1 MTGSLSGYQIKE
13 TIHESSNSLVYRGLS
28 KTNNQ
33 SVILKMLKQA
43 YPSPEKIAWFKR
55 EFERTQN
62 LNPSPGAGK
71 ALPGVV
77 EAYSLEN
84 DQQRWIMVL
93 EDFGGE
99 SLDRYLRRKPFTVT
113 EFLPLALEIADIL
126 GQIHQ
131 RQIIHKDINPSNI
144 VLHPA
149 THQIKVIDFGI
160 STTLSRENPTLR
172 NPNVLEGT
180 LAYISPEQT
189 GRMNRALDYRTD
201 FYSLGVTFY
210 QMLTGELPFPSLDA
224 LALVHAHIAKQ
235 PIPPH
240 ELNATIPLPLSQIVL
255 KLMAKNAEDR
265 YQSVIGLKADLAE
278 CLRQWQTSGLIEP
291 FSLGHHDIAD
301 RFQIPQKL
309 YGREQEIER
318 LLSAFERVGEGA
330 CEMMPVFGYAGVGKS
345 ALIQEVYRPITRQRG
360 YFIAG
365 KFDQLQRNIPYA
377 SLVRAFQSL
386 IQQLLAGSEAEIAQW
401 RTKMLDTLGS
411 NAQVIIEIIPQV
423 ELIVGPQPT
432 APALPPSEAQN
443 RFKLVF
449 QNFIQV
455 FTRPE
460 HPLVL
465 FLDDLQWADIASL
478 DLLKLLLTA
487 PDSQYLFVIGAYRDN
502 EVSEAHPLRLT
513 LADIQQAGRPTDHI
527 SLKPLDFP
535 HVNQFMADML
545 HTSPERVKPLAELLT
560 AKTAGNPFFI
570 NEFLKSLY
578 TESLLVFEHTPS
590 DLDDKEAPRSGWR
603 WNLAEIQARDMTN
616 NVVELMAGKMQRLSQ
631 ETQQVLKL
639 AACIGNQFDL
649 RTLALV
655 HEKLPNETA
664 ADLWQAIVEGL
675 VLPLND
681 AYKVM
686 DLVVEGLADEVTVD
700 YKFAHDRI
708 QQAAYYLLSDEDKG
722 AIHRQV
728 GQLLLRHTPLEK
740 REQKI
745 FEIVDQLNLGL
756 QHIGSQTERLELAE
770 LNLLAGQK
778 AKGTAAYQAALN
790 YLRMGIGLLG
800 EDSWGQQYELS
811 LALYVEATEA
821 AYLSGNY
828 DEMEQLSAVV
838 LQRASNLLDKVKVYE
853 CIIEAG
859 YVAQHRIMEAIKVG
873 LDVLEQLELK
883 LPEKPDYGDIGRALE
898 ETHQAI
904 AGKNIEDLINLPE
917 MTDPSKLATIALLMR
932 LFSPAYIGA
941 PELFVL
947 IVLSVVRLSVKYG
960 NTPLS
965 AQAYASYGLIL
976 CAVVGDIDAGYRF
989 GKLALNLVEQFN
1001 AQEIKASTTFMVNGF
1016 VRHWQE
1022 PLRATQRPLL
1032 ESYQIGLETG
1042 AIEYAALA
1050 AFVYTYHAYWTGMPL
1065 AELEHELAKY
1075 SEAIDQLK
1083 QGTVLDLSKQY
1094 RQAVF
1099 NLMGPADNPCRLQGQ
1114 SFDEETMLP
1123 LLLEANN
1130 MNALAQIHLNTLVLC
1145 YLFHDYPQ
1153 AVGHAAQAEQY
1164 LNGIIGTS
1172 HVPVFYFYDSLA
1184 RLAVYPDAQAPA
1196 KKDLLEKV
1204 TANQEKMKKWAQHA
1218 PQNYLHK
1225 FYLIEAEQAR
1235 VLGHQREARENY
1247 EHAIDL
1253 ARENEYLNEEA
1264 LAYELAGNFYLSQNQ
1279 TRLAGHY
1286 LRDAHYTYRR
1296 WGALAK
1302 AKDLEAR
1309 YPQFLVQAEVR
1320 SRQLPVSTTP
1330 TTDSGE
1336 TASSIL
1342 DLTSVLKASQTIS
1355 GEIVLDRLLEK
1366 LMKIVIENA
1375 GAQTGILILDKK
1387 GRWVVEAEGNVAK
1400 AEPHSDLEV
1409 TALQSI
1415 PFEHSPKLS
1424 SAIINYVIRTRETVV
1439 LNDAAHEGIFT
1450 QEPYIIQNQVK
1461 SVLCTPLI
1469 NQGKLTGL
1477 LYLENNLATGAF
1489 TPDRVELLTLLSGQ
1503 VAISIENASLYSHQV
1518 ALTSGYSRFVPRE
1531 FLDFLG
1537 KDSIV
1542 EVKLGDHVQQE
1553 MAVLFSDIR
1562 AFTTLS
1568 EIMTPQENFDFV
1580 NAYFGRV
1587 SPVIRQHRGIIVKY
1601 LGDGMMAVFPERVE
1615 DALAASIGKL
1625 KQVALF
1631 NKERLQ
1637 RGEIPIRIGI
1647 GIHTGK
1653 MMLGTVGEAERMQGD
1668 FLSDVV
1674 NLTSRLEGLTKVY
1687 GVSLIM
1693 SGEALNRLK
1702 DPSQYKLRFLDK
1714 VQVQG
1719 RQEAV
1724 PVFEVFDGEPEEIIE
1739 LRLQTKGDFEQG
1751 LMYYYGK
1758 QFAEAR
1764 TYLEQVLCQHP
1775 EDKAA
1780 QLYLKRAIYWLE
1792 HGVPDDWTGVEA
1804 QTQK

>member
-1 MTGSLSGYQIKE
+1 MAVSLSGYQIKE

-28 KTNNQ
+28 RANSQ

-62 LNPSPGAGK
+62 LNPSPGTGE

-77 EAYSLEN
+77 EAYSLES

-93 EDFGGE
+93 EDFGGD
-99 SLDRYLRRKPFTVT
+99 SLDRYLQRKPFTVT

-149 THQIKVIDFGI
+149 SRQIKIIDFGI

-189 GRMNRALDYRTD
+189 GRMNRALDYRSD

-210 QMLTGELPFPSLDA
+210 QMLTGQLPFPSSDA
-224 LALVHAHIAKQ
+224 LALVHAHLAKQ
-235 PIPPH
+235 PTPPH
-240 ELNATIPLPLSQIVL
+240 ELDTAIPLPLSQIVL

-291 FSLGHHDIAD
+291 FSLGRHDIAD
-301 RFQIPQKL
+301 RFQLPQKL

-318 LLSAFERVGEGA
+318 LLAAFERVGQGA
-330 CEMMPVFGYAGVGKS
+330 CELMLVSGYAGVGKS

-386 IQQLLAGSEAEIAQW
+386 IQQLLAGSEAEIAEW
-401 RTKMLDTLGS
+401 RTKMLDALGT

-423 ELIVGPQPT
+423 ELIVGPQPA
-432 APALPPSEAQN
+432 APDLPPSEAQN

-478 DLLKLLLTA
+478 DLLRLLLTA
-487 PDSQYLFVIGAYRDN
+487 PDSQYLFVMGAYRDN
-502 EVSEAHPLRLT
+502 EVGEAHPLRLT
-513 LADIQQAGRPTDHI
+513 LADIQQAGRPTAHI

-545 HTSPERVKPLAELLT
+545 HTSPERVNPLAELVA
-560 AKTAGNPFFI
+560 AKTAGNPFFM

-578 TESLLVFEHTPS
+578 TESLLVFEHTP
-590 DLDDKEAPRSGWR
+590 DKEVHGSGWR
-603 WNLAEIQARDMTN
+603 WNLAEIQSRDMTN

-649 RTLALV
+649 HTLALV
-655 HEKLPNETA
+655 HEKLPSQTA
-664 ADLWQAIVEGL
+664 ADLWQAITEGL

-686 DLVVEGLADEVTVD
+686 DLEVEGLADEVTVD

-722 AIHRQV
+722 VIHRQV
-728 GQLLLRHTPLEK
+728 GQLLLQHTPPEK

-756 QHIGSQTERLELAE
+756 KHISSQAERLELAE

-800 EDSWGQQYELS
+800 EDSWSQQYELS

-821 AYLSGNY
+821 AYLSGDY
-828 DEMEQLSAVV
+828 EGMEQLSGVV
-838 LQRASNLLDKVKVYE
+838 LQHANSLLDKVKVYE
-853 CIIEAG
+853 CLIEAG

-873 LDVLEQLELK
+873 LDVLEQLGLK
-883 LPEKPDYGDIGRALE
+883 LPEKPDYADIGRALE

-904 AGKNIEDLINLPE
+904 AGKDIEDLINLPE
-917 MTDPSKLATIALLMR
+917 MTDLSKLATIALLMR

-947 IVLSVVRLSVKYG
+947 IVLSVVRLSVKHG

-1016 VRHWQE
+1016 VKHWQE

-1065 AELEHELAKY
+1065 AELDHELVKY

-1083 QGTVLDLSKQY
+1083 QGTVLDLSRQY
-1094 RQAVF
+1094 RQAVL
-1099 NLMGPADNPCRLQGQ
+1099 NLMGQAENPCRLKGQ

-1145 YLFHDYPQ
+1145 YLFRNYPQ
-1153 AVGHAAQAEQY
+1153 AVDHATQAEQY
-1164 LNGIIGTS
+1164 LNGVIGTS

-1184 RLAVYPDAQAPA
+1184 RLAAYSDAQAPA
-1196 KKDLLEKV
+1196 KEDLLEKV
-1204 TANQEKMKKWAQHA
+1204 SANQEKMKKWAQHA

-1235 VLGHQREARENY
+1235 VLDHQREAREFY
-1247 EHAIDL
+1247 EQAIDL

-1264 LAYELAGNFYLSQNQ
+1264 LAYELAGNFYLGQNQ

-1286 LRDAHYTYRR
+1286 LRDAHYAYRR

-1302 AKDLEAR
+1302 VKDLEAR
-1309 YPQFLVQAEVR
+1309 YPQFLVQAEAR

-1330 TTDSGE
+1330 TTDTGE
-1336 TASSIL
+1336 AAASIL
-1342 DLTSVLKASQTIS
+1342 DLASVLKASQAIS

-1387 GRWVVEAEGNVAK
+1387 GRWVIEAEGNIANR
-1400 AEPHSDLEV
+1400 ESHSDPEV
-1409 TALQSI
+1409 TALHSI
-1415 PFEHSPKLS
+1415 PIEHSPKLS
-1424 SAIINYVIRTRETVV
+1424 PAVINYVIRTRETVV
-1439 LNDAAHEGIFT
+1439 LNDAAHESIFSHD
-1450 QEPYIIQNQVK
+1450 PYIIQNQVK

-1489 TPDRVELLTLLSGQ
+1489 TPDRVEVLTLLSGQ
-1503 VAISIENASLYSHQV
+1503 AAISIENASLYSHQV
-1518 ALTSGYSRFVPRE
+1518 ALTTGYSRFMPRE

-1542 EVKLGDHVQQE
+1542 EIKLGDHVQQE

-1568 EIMTPQENFDFV
+1568 ETMTPQENFDFV

-1587 SPVIRQHRGIIVKY
+1587 SPVIRRHRGIIVKY

-1615 DALAASIGKL
+1615 DALEASIGKL
-1625 KQVALF
+1625 KQVTLF
-1631 NKERLQ
+1631 NKERQQ
-1637 RGEIPIRIGI
+1637 RGEFPIRIGI

-1739 LRLQTKGDFEQG
+1739 IRLQTKGDFEQG
-1751 LMYYYGK
+1751 LMSYYGK

-1764 TYLEQVLCQHP
+1764 AYLEQVLRQHP
-1775 EDKAA
+1775 ADKAA
-1780 QLYLKRAIYWLE
+1780 QLYLKRASYWLE
-1792 HGVPDDWTGVEA
+1792 HEVPDDWTGVEA